1 MTRTPRA
8 RLRRW
13 RDLPELELI
22 PTMQTREDWLRSL
35 GDPPAGAIE
44 APASAS
50 VDSVSVKPSEACF
63 SLLQLLRVAIGRLF
77 RSMRAGT

>member
-1 MTRTPRA
+1 MTRPASTRV
-8 RLRRW
+8 RRW
-13 RDLPELELI
+13 RALPPSEII

-50 VDSVSVKPSEACF
+50 ADSVSVKPSEACF
-63 SLLQLLRVAIGRLF
+63 SLLQRLRVAIGRLF
-77 RSMRAGT
+77 RSMKASK

>member
-8 RLRRW
+8 RLRRL

-50 VDSVSVKPSEACF
+50 ADSVSVKPSAACF
-63 SLLQLLRVAIGRLF
+63 SLLQRLREAIGRL
-77 RSMRAGT
+77 SEA